1 MPCKSAVA
9 GAVDGPVADGVLV
22 VSHIDEEAFGIV
34 VAEGV
39 TVISGVSGGGEL
51 GIDAVALEIYL
62 IVAGTCRLVVVGI
75 A

>member
-1 MPCKSAVA
+1 MACKGFVGGS
-9 GAVDGPVADGVLV
+9 VDGPIADGVLV
-22 VSHIDEEAFGIV
+22 VGHIDEQAFGIV
-34 VAEGV
+34 LAEGV

-62 IVAGTCRLVVVGI
+62 IVAGTCRFVVVGI